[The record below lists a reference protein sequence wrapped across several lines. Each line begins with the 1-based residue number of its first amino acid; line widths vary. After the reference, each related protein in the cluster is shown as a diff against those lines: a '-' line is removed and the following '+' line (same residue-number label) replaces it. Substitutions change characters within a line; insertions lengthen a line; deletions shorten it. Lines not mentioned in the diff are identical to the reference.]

1 MPALQRGCSQNLT
14 VLKLSRVAYSKK
26 KECVVQTSFKQ
37 FFSSAYTL
45 KHVEL
50 ANVKLPPD
58 AIKYVL
64 NFGMNFEFRIIYCQ
78 CMNDWCGDVGLKK
91 TTCSM

>member
-1 MPALQRGCSQNLT
+1 MPQLIPAIQRGCSQNLT

-58 AIKYVL
+58 ALKYVL
-64 NFGMNFEFRIIYCQ
+64 NGGMNVYFIMISMKII
-78 CMNDWCGDVGLKK
+78 VISKI
-91 TTCSM
+91 